1 MRPYLILTFVLG
13 VVVCAQAQN
22 TAPLAAAPQTE
33 SGGFITVC
41 PIEGEIDDG
50 VAVVVER
57 AVRES
62 EGAAAIVF
70 VIDTPGGRVDSA
82 IDITE
87 AIMSADCPTVAY
99 ITKMGAISAG
109 ALITFSC
116 DHILMSPASNIGAA
130 TPFVPGME
138 PNEDLDEKS
147 RSFVRAKFR
156 ALAEENGHDPLL
168 GEAMVDR
175 DVELYG
181 FKDAD
186 GRFVIE
192 RSNRPQSANEGEDG
206 TVQAASTPPPGLP
219 ADAKLIS
226 PRGDLLTL
234 TAEEALEYG
243 LIEAKVRT
251 VDEVVDHFK
260 WSELHRYEVVPTW
273 SEGLFGFLTSPLI
286 SSLLLMCGLGG
297 LYFEIRTPG
306 FGLPGIIGLCCLA
319 VFFGAQYVVGLAN
332 WLDVMLVVTG
342 VFLLCIEIF
351 VLPGFGAAGI
361 GGIACIVLGLYLS
374 LTRVVMPQYTW
385 EYDRLGDAVTTLAL
399 SSVAFTIF
407 AIALGYLLPKTR
419 MFNRLVLATAQP
431 IAGGYT
437 VQVPDEV
444 RVMVGLRGTASSFL
458 RPAGRGRFGNR
469 TLDVVTRGEFI
480 DKGRPIEIIEA
491 EGNRLV
497 VTEVEED

>member
-1 MRPYLILTFVLG
+1 MRPYLILAFILG
-13 VVVCAQAQN
+13 VVACAHAQN
-22 TAPLAAAPQTE
+22 TAPISAAPKVE

-41 PIEGEIDDG
+41 RVDGEIDDG
-50 VAVVVER
+50 VTVVVER

-62 EGAAAIVF
+62 EGAAAIIF

-87 AIMSADCPTVAY
+87 AIMSAECPTVAY

-138 PNEDLDEKS
+138 PNENLDEKS
-147 RSFVRAKFR
+147 SSFVRAKFR

-181 FKDAD
+181 FTDAD
-186 GRFVIE
+186 GRFVI
-192 RSNRPQSANEGEDG
+192 RRNDRPQPAENEDG
-206 TVQAASTPPPGLP
+206 ESGQASSTPPSDMPP
-219 ADAKLIS
+219 EAKLIS
-226 PRGDLLTL
+226 PRGSLLTL
-234 TAEEALEYG
+234 TAEEALQFG
-243 LIEAKVRT
+243 LIEAKART
-251 VDEVVDHFK
+251 VDEVVGHFE
-260 WSELHRYEVVPTW
+260 WAELRRYEVVPTW

-297 LYFEIRTPG
+297 LYFEMRTPG

-319 VFFGAQYVVGLAN
+319 VFFGAQYVVGLAD

-342 VFLLCIEIF
+342 VFLLGIEIF
-351 VLPGFGAAGI
+351 VLPGFGVAGI
-361 GGIACIVLGLYLS
+361 TGIACVVLGLYMS
-374 LTRVVMPQYTW
+374 LTRVIMPQYTW
-385 EYDRLGDAVTTLAL
+385 EYVRLGDAVTTLAL
-399 SSVAFTIF
+399 SSMAFTVF
-407 AIALGYLLPKTR
+407 AVAVGYILPKTR

-431 IAGGYT
+431 IGGGYT
-437 VQVPDEV
+437 VQVPDEA
-444 RVMVGLRGTASSFL
+444 RIMVGLHGTATSFL
-458 RPAGRGRFGNR
+458 RPAGRGRFGDR
-469 TLDVVTRGEFI
+469 TLDVMTRGEFI

-497 VTEVEED
+497 VSEVEEK